1 MRYFFGIL
9 IVVFLALVVVAGGM
23 IVRFMWRYGLTL
35 AEAFLYLLNFTLTRT
50 LWRTTV
56 EGSIDLPPGRG
67 AVFVSNHRSS
77 IDTLFLQQMIPRAI
91 HYLIAREYVE
101 RRFIGWPLRVAGA
114 IPVNRG
120 GIDTASTRQAIRL
133 AEAGE
138 MIGIFPEGRIN
149 TTDEFMLPGRPGAA
163 MIALRARVPVIPC
176 YIEGSPYGGHILRP
190 FVTLARVTVRI
201 GSPIDVSEYLAREGE
216 DGVLEEMTLRFMRE
230 IARLAGVTN
239 FEPRI
244 AGRRWKTEE
253 LGNEVVA
260 NDHE

>member
-1 MRYFFGIL
+1 MRVFLGIL
-9 IVVFLALVVVAGGM
+9 FALSLTLAVVAGAV
-23 IVRFMWRYGLTL
+23 IVRFMWRYGLPFSKAL
-35 AEAFLYLLNFTLTRT
+35 LYFLNVTLTRF

-56 EGSIDLPPGRG
+56 KGSIDLSPGQG

-77 IDTLFLQQMIPRAI
+77 IDTLFLQQLIPRAI
-91 HYLIAREYVE
+91 HYLIAREYVG

-133 AEAGE
+133 AQAGE

-163 MIALRARVPVIPC
+163 LIALRARVPVIPC
-176 YIEGSPYGGHILRP
+176 YIEGSPYGGHVLRP
-190 FVTLARVTVRI
+190 FVTPARVKVQI
-201 GSPIDVSEYLAREGE
+201 GKPIDIAEYVAREEE

-230 IARLAGVTN
+230 IARLAGVED

-244 AGRRWKTEE
+244 AGRRWKSEE
-253 LGNEVVA
+253 GDEVLA
-260 NDHE
+260 NGEG